1 MLPVIFRF
9 GNIVFYTYG
18 VFLVMALFWFLYV
31 AWKLLKITPHKEE
44 ELFDKIFLSLGVG
57 LIVGRLA
64 YILFNPEIVSKK
76 GALAALAV
84 HLYPGFHGL
93 TILLVSF
100 VTLHIIV
107 RNKKYTGGELVA
119 YLIPAACIAL
129 AIINLGAVFSGT
141 VIGAVTDFPI
151 RVKYA
156 LYDGLRHVPSL
167 YLAIVYAVAAYVY
180 YRLLLVARQGKV
192 THVLIAGSFLWLTAI
207 ANMLTLPMQDI
218 LTYGRNYTYRLFDI
232 YYSILLLLTGFG
244 MVVYHWRS
252 YFFGIIRLRP
262 NKSKH
267 HTHG

>member
-44 ELFDKIFLSLGVG
+44 ELFDKIFLSLGIG
-57 LIVGRLA
+57 LILGRVA
-64 YILFNPEIVSKK
+64 YLVFNPEIIMKK
-76 GALAALAV
+76 GPLAAIAV

-100 VTLHIIV
+100 IALLIIV
-107 RNKKYTGGELVA
+107 RNKKYTGGELAA
-119 YLIPAACIAL
+119 YLIPATCIAL
-129 AIINLGAVFSGT
+129 SIINLGSVFSGT
-141 VIGAVTDFPI
+141 VIGTVTEFPI

-167 YLAIVYAVAAYVY
+167 YLAIVYAIAAYVY
-180 YRLLLVARQGKV
+180 YRLLLIARQGK
-192 THVLIAGSFLWLTAI
+192 TTFILITGSFLWLCAL
-207 ANMLTLPMQDI
+207 ANMLTLPVQDI
-218 LTYGRNYTYRLFDI
+218 LTYGRSYTYRLFDI

-262 NKSKH
+262 NKSKNH
-267 HTHG
+267 KHG